1 MLFIFLLIL
10 LMNDINIY
18 YNLFG
23 KELVILVKI
32 IFSDFDDTLIDYYD
46 SNGIFSNY
54 SLDVLKRV
62 KDRGIKFIIVTGR
75 PICFFYGISNLLSI
89 VDYIIASN
97 GAEIYNVKEKE
108 VIYYKGIDKF
118 VFEQIFDYCRQNKIR
133 FLVNSGVKRY
143 YYGEGDNGSSIFI
156 KNNNV
161 DYINQVIFLLNDKC
175 EFEELKYFLI
185 GIKEIK
191 LSNIVYNEER
201 CSIDINEKSV
211 SKGNS
216 IQYLCD
222 LLKIDIEDTIAFG
235 DSDNDISMF
244 EVVGK
249 SICVGNATDVIK
261 QLVDEVIDDC
271 NYDGVFK
278 YIDDNIL
285 K

>member
-1 MLFIFLLIL
+1 MI
-10 LMNDINIY
+10 
-18 YNLFG
+18 
-23 KELVILVKI
+23 KI
-32 IFSDFDDTLIDYYD
+32 IFSDFDETMIDYYG
-46 SNGIFSNY
+46 SNGTFSDY
-54 SLDVLKRV
+54 SIDVLKRAW
-62 KDRGIKFIIVTGR
+62 DRGIKIVIVTGR
-75 PICFFYGISNLLSI
+75 PIVFFDGIFNLLDY

-97 GAEIYNVKEKE
+97 GAEIYNVKEKKM
-108 VIYYKGIDKF
+108 IYYKEIDKN
-118 VFEQIFDYCRQNKIR
+118 VFEQIFDYCKQNKIC

-143 YYGEGDNGSSIFI
+143 YYGESDNSSSFSV
-156 KNNNV
+156 NNV
-161 DYINQVIFLLNDKC
+161 DHINQVIFLLNNKR

-191 LSNIVYNEER
+191 ISNIVYNEDR
-201 CSIDINEKSV
+201 CSIDINESGV

-222 LLKIDIEDTIAFG
+222 LLKVDNKDTIAFG

-271 NYDGVFK
+271 NCDGVFK

>member
-1 MLFIFLLIL
+1 M
-10 LMNDINIY
+10 
-18 YNLFG
+18 
-23 KELVILVKI
+23 VKI
-32 IFSDFDDTLIDYYD
+32 IFSDFDETLIDYY
-46 SNGIFSNY
+46 SNGGNFSNY
-54 SLDVLKRV
+54 SLDVLKR
-62 KDRGIKFIIVTGR
+62 IKGREIKVAIVTGR
-75 PICFFYGISNLLSI
+75 PINFFGGISSLLNH

-97 GAEIYNVKEKE
+97 GAEIYNVKEKKI
-108 VIYYKGIDKF
+108 IYYKDIDKN
-118 VFEQIFDYCRQNKIR
+118 VFEQIFDYCKENKIR

-143 YYGEGDNGSSIFI
+143 YYGKGHFSSSIPI
-156 KNNNV
+156 ENNDV
-161 DYINQVIFLLNDKC
+161 DHINQVIFLLNNKR
-175 EFEELKYFLI
+175 EFEELKYFLV

-191 LSNIVYNEER
+191 LSNIVYNDDR

-216 IQYLCD
+216 VQYLCD
-222 LLKIDIEDTIAFG
+222 LLEIDVEDTIAFG

-261 QLVDEVIDDC
+261 QLVDEVIGDC
-271 NYDGVFK
+271 NRDGVFK